1 MTLERGAKVKHA
13 PYAFTERGAIMAAN
27 ILNHALPTTQRRRC
41 LARVETPQPTR
52 RHPRP
57 DGRLAPVHRQEKVGR
72 RLRSALFTQK
82 RNRPEPVRGHLN
94 LQSAVA
100 QPSKFLTTD
109 GHEWARINPDQ
120 AGEPASPKVRPYN
133 ESISQL
139 LSVWYPCPSVCI
151 RGSTAVFRVRDPAL
165 RACARAG
172 QSFCPTQKHLNPT
185 PLFAAP
191 ISRAAPPMRTLP
203 PAPRHSPPPTR
214 SHRRTG

>member
-1 MTLERGAKVKHA
+1 MTGTVHLPRGVSQRDSRPRSQTVTLERGAKVKHA

-52 RHPRP
+52 RHPWP

-82 RNRPEPVRGHLN
+82 RNRPEPARGHLN
-94 LQSAVA
+94 LQSAAA

-120 AGEPASPKVRPYN
+120 AGKPASPKVRPYH
-133 ESISQL
+133 ESNAS
-139 LSVWYPCPSVCI
+139 
-151 RGSTAVFRVRDPAL
+151 
-165 RACARAG
+165 
-172 QSFCPTQKHLNPT
+172 
-185 PLFAAP
+185 
-191 ISRAAPPMRTLP
+191 
-203 PAPRHSPPPTR
+203 
-214 SHRRTG
+214 SHRFGIRVHSGPFAVQRPF